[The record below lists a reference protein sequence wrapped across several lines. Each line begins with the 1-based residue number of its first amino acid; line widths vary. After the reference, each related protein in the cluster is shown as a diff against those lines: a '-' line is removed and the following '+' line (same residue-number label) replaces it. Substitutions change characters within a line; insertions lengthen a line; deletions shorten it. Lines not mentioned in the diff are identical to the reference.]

1 MNGIDVGMVN
11 EMPDFALMRS
21 TYAELQSVVPKKVH
35 GLNSSIREGVL
46 DNYKN
51 IGRADSIL
59 RDGLIFG
66 IAALND
72 LGVEATLAELRNLR
86 SLSAIDPER
95 TERETR
101 MIEQDLECEGLKL
114 RAELN
119 ERGAEVNNQLDKLRN
134 YQQPV
139 VDARAI
145 ELGQEM
151 QALEK
156 ALESE
161 HVKAVKFKAEVDA
174 LEVVILAFKR
184 PSLSSILEGVIPSR
198 EKIEAAI
205 KLATLTKPDID
216 VLNVVLD
223 SIREGIEFISAG
235 QSYADVVKTHTR
247 AVRQVEATAHYITTL
262 SEAKGRGESEVVS
275 LSFVPQVNS
284 LCNQWLG
291 EAEKFNKGLSR
302 LLMPIAN
309 SPSYKELCDALL
321 ALTAYFQRLSQGLRS
336 A

>member
-1 MNGIDVGMVN
+1 MNGIDVSMLSEV
-11 EMPDFALMRS
+11 PDFALMRS
-21 TYAELQSVVPKKVH
+21 IYAELQSVVPKKVH
-35 GLNSSIREGVL
+35 GLNPSIRGGVL

-72 LGVEATLAELRNLR
+72 LGVEATLAELSNLR
-86 SLSAIDPER
+86 SLPAIDPAR
-95 TERETR
+95 TEREIR
-101 MIEQDLECEGLKL
+101 MIEQDLEFEGLKL

-119 ERGAEVNNQLDKLRN
+119 ERGAEVNNQLKKLRA
-134 YQQPV
+134 YQAPV
-139 VDARAI
+139 VDARTI
-145 ELGQEM
+145 ELAQEM
-151 QALEK
+151 RALEK

-161 HVKAVKFKAEVDA
+161 HAKAAKLKAEVDA

-184 PSLSSILEGVIPSR
+184 PSLSSILEGVIPPR
-198 EKIEAAI
+198 EKIEAAV
-205 KLATLTKPDID
+205 KLATLTKPDLD
-216 VLNVVLD
+216 VLNVLLD

-247 AVRQVEATAHYITTL
+247 AVRQVEATNHSISTL
-262 SEAKGRGESEVVS
+262 SQTKGYAELEVVS

-284 LCNQWLG
+284 LCSQWLD
-291 EAEKFNKGLSR
+291 EAEKFNQGVSR
-302 LLMPIAN
+302 LLTPIAN